1 MGVPGGRGELFAC
14 NRNCSGQK
22 IGLWEDKAGSEGQAA
37 VRLEQVASG
46 QSDGR
51 SQSTGALVEEGLVR
65 GPSPIL
71 EPAEVFKERNSF
83 DAL

>member
-1 MGVPGGRGELFAC
+1 M
-14 NRNCSGQK
+14 
-22 IGLWEDKAGSEGQAA
+22 
-37 VRLEQVASG
+37 RLEQVASG

-51 SQSTGALVEEGLVR
+51 SQSAGALVEEGLVR
-65 GPSPIL
+65 DPNPIL